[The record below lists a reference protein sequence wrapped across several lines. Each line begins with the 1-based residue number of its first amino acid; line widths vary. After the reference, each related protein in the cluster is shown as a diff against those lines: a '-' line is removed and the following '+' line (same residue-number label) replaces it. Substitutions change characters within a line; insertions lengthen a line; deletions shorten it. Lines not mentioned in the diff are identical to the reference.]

1 MPLEQRHVSKQL
13 VLPRKRGSAR
23 ALPRGLSPTLLHVTP
38 QVREH
43 REALLPTALAR
54 QRFGTVAPLE
64 VVPQTEHRLQR
75 PELLVR
81 LVAVASFEGAR
92 EPRRFPTRPARERVR
107 SLELVPVGS
116 HVHPK
121 VGVAREA
128 LPAHL
133 AEVEVLRQ
141 EFHRVQLHHV
151 GFVVGSLREGKH
163 VLRRGD

>member
-1 MPLEQRHVSKQL
+1 VSEQL

-43 REALLPTALAR
+43 CKALLPTPLAR

-81 LVAVASFEGAR
+81 LVAVASREGAR
-92 EPRRFPTRPARERVR
+92 EPRRLRARLATRPARERVR
-107 SLELVPVGS
+107 SLELAPVGA

-128 LPAHL
+128 FPAHL
-133 AEVEVLRQ
+133 AEMEVLRQ
-141 EFHRVQLHHV
+141 EFHRVQLHHLC
-151 GFVVGSLREGKH
+151 FVAV
-163 VLRRGD
+163 